1 MTSLEQQEEEVSV
14 TEESDVFAVD
24 KHDSANS
31 SAVKLAYSSVFS
43 RVQAAVA
50 LRPLMRPCRMVAV
63 SKTKPA
69 ASILEIYNEG
79 HRHFGENY
87 VQELVSKSL
96 DPSLQIGVGRVK
108 ERNLIQSEEYITG
121 ASTNK
126 GEETPIRWHFI
137 GQLQSN
143 KSKLLV
149 SSVPALYMV
158 ESVDSIKL
166 ATLLDKAV
174 SSVDEGGST
183 TRIFPGPLLVL
194 VQINTSG
201 EPQKGGCEIG
211 TNESIALS
219 RHILQSC
226 PKLKLAGFMT
236 IGRLG
241 EVDGKCFE
249 RLVNERKIVS
259 EALGLQEHELE
270 LSMGMSGDFELAIE
284 HGATSVRVGSSIFG
298 ARESKLNQKV

>member
-1 MTSLEQQEEEVSV
+1 MNNNTGKEKILEENGEIREELEG
-14 TEESDVFAVD
+14 FALD
-24 KHDSANS
+24 THDITNS
-31 SAVKLAYSSVFS
+31 SAIKLAYESVLS

-50 LRPLMRPCRMVAV
+50 LRSLMRPCRMVAV

-69 ASILEIYNEG
+69 ASIMDIYNEG

-87 VQELVSKSL
+87 VQELVSKSA
-96 DPSLQIGVGRVK
+96 DPLLQIGVGK
-108 ERNLIQSEEYITG
+108 GDGSGECFITG
-121 ASTNK
+121 ASSNK
-126 GEETPIRWHFI
+126 LDESPIRWHFI

-143 KSKLLV
+143 KCKLLV

-174 SSVDEGGST
+174 ASVNESGVIK
-183 TRIFPGPLLVL
+183 RIFSGPLLVL

-211 TNESIALS
+211 TNESIDLS

-226 PKLKLAGFMT
+226 PRLKLAGFMT

-249 RLVNERKIVS
+249 RLVSERKKVS
-259 EALGLQEHELE
+259 EALLLQEDELE
-270 LSMGMSGDFELAIE
+270 LSMGMSSDFELAIE

-298 ARESKLNQKV
+298 AREPRKQLS